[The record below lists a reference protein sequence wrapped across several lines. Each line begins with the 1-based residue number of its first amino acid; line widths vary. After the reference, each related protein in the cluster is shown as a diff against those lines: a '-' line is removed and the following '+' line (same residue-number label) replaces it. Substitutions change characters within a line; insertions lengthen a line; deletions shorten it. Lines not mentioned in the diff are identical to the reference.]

1 MYGVIPLKGRTVE
14 VLSREE
20 ILQIHQAALEV
31 LKDPGV
37 KIEHE
42 EALDILSRA
51 GAEIDQAK
59 QIAHIPL
66 HLVEYALNHA
76 PRFMTVCGR
85 DPKYDLKSG
94 TGAVHFTSG
103 HGATFVIDFD
113 TGERRPATK
122 KDLENVVRLHDALE
136 NTHLIYPEIYP
147 QDITTQALDRHISQ
161 TLLSNTEKPV
171 TATAYTGNGARDLL
185 KMGIAIAGSEEALRR
200 RPMFTV
206 SLGVVSPLLFERDRV
221 DVLLEICRSGHPFQ
235 VYNIPSAGGTS
246 PATLA
251 GTLVMTVAELL
262 AGLVLT
268 QLVRPGVPVR
278 LMAYPSI
285 IDQKYGCFTFACP
298 EKVLMAGAMAQMFRY
313 YGLPHAVH
321 GATSRANVLDAQAG
335 YETGIFDMFAA
346 LSGSEWIIECTSSGL
361 EDTVLSVYEQAVI
374 GNEICDMVY
383 RILRGIEVNPETLAV
398 DVIREIGPGGEFLT
412 HSHTFEHFKLEN
424 WDAKLSN
431 RMARD
436 EWVESGAQ
444 DIRMKAREEV
454 KRILATHHPKP
465 LEADVQRKLQQI
477 VEKAEG

>member
-1 MYGVIPLKGRTVE
+1 MHGTVPLKGRTVE

-76 PRFMTVCGR
+76 PRFVTVCGR

-94 TGAVHFTSG
+94 VGEVHFASG
-103 HGATFVIDFD
+103 HGATFVVDFD
-113 TGERRPATK
+113 TGERRQATK

-136 NTHLIYPEIYP
+136 NTHLIFPEIYP
-147 QDITTQALDRHISQ
+147 QDVPAQALDRHISQ

-171 TATAYTGNGARDLL
+171 VATAYTGSGARDLL

-206 SLGVVSPLLFERDRV
+206 SLGIVSPLLFERDRV
-221 DVLLEICRSGHPFQ
+221 DVLLEICRFGLPFQ

-251 GTLVMTVAELL
+251 GTLVMEIAELL
-262 AGLVLT
+262 AGLILT

-278 LMAYPSI
+278 LFGYASAM
-285 IDQKYGCFTFACP
+285 DQKYGCFTFASP
-298 EKVLMAGAMAQMFRY
+298 EKALMAVATAQMFRY
-313 YGLPHAVH
+313 YGVPHGVH
-321 GATSRANVLDAQAG
+321 GATTRSNVLDAQAG
-335 YETGIFDMFAA
+335 YETGILNMFTA
-346 LSGSEWIIECTSSGL
+346 LSGSELVIECTSSGI
-361 EDTVLSVYEQAVI
+361 EDTVLSVYEQAAI
-374 GNEICDMVY
+374 GNEICGMVY
-383 RILRGIEVNPETLAV
+383 RILRGIEVTPETLAV
-398 DVIREIGPGGEFLT
+398 DVIREVGPRGQFLT
-412 HSHTFEHFKLEN
+412 HSHTREHYRLEN
-424 WDAKLSN
+424 WEAKIGN

-436 EWVESGAQ
+436 EWEESGAL
-444 DIRMKAREEV
+444 DIRARAKEEV
-454 KRILATHHPKP
+454 RRILATHHPKP
-465 LEADVQRKLQQI
+465 LDIDVQRKLQQI
-477 VEKAEG
+477 VEEAEG

>member
-1 MYGVIPLKGRTVE
+1 MYGVVPLKGRVIE
-14 VLSREE
+14 VLSRDE

-31 LKDPGV
+31 LKDTGV
-37 KIEHE
+37 KIQHE
-42 EALDILSRA
+42 EALDIFKRA
-51 GAEIDQAK
+51 GAEVEQTK
-59 QIAHIPL
+59 QIAHIPSQ
-66 HLVEYALNHA
+66 LVEFAINHA
-76 PRFMTVCGR
+76 PRFITVCGR
-85 DPKYDLKSG
+85 NPKYDLKSG

-136 NTHLIYPEIYP
+136 HTHLIYPEIYP
-147 QDITTQALDRHISQ
+147 QDVPTQALDRRISQ
-161 TLLSNTEKPV
+161 ALLCNTEKPV
-171 TATAYTGNGARDLL
+171 VATAYDGKAARDFLR
-185 KMGIAIAGSEEALRR
+185 MATAIAGGEEALRR

-206 SLGVVSPLLFERDRV
+206 SIGVISPLLFERDRV

-246 PATLA
+246 PATVA

-321 GATSRANVLDAQAG
+321 GATTRANVLDAQAG
-335 YETGIFDMFAA
+335 YETGIFDMFTA
-346 LSGSEWIIECTSSGL
+346 LSGSEWIIEGTSSAL

-412 HSHTFEHFKLEN
+412 HPHTFEHFKLEN

-436 EWVESGAQ
+436 EWVESGAP
-444 DIRMKAREEV
+444 DIGAKARDEV

-465 LEADVQRKLQQI
+465 LDADVQRKLQQI
-477 VEKAEG
+477 VEEAEG